1 MFSLYYYLGN
11 LACLVQEFV
20 GKLGTGTIRLRERDI
35 AASAESLFVAM
46 IAINHRRRFE
56 VR

>member
-1 MFSLYYYLGN
+1 MYSRFKSAFIYASMYYYLVT
-11 LACLVQEFV
+11 LAYFVQEFV
-20 GKLGTGTIRLRERDI
+20 GKLGTGTI
-35 AASAESLFVAM
+35 FVAM